1 MRCDWIILTL
11 ATLPCAAIA
20 DVTLADQ
27 GHEGIVVEAGSGAP
41 LPGAK
46 VIAKWMVSYSSPA
59 HSGQRCVRVVV
70 VDSDASGHFRFAP
83 WTRQDTPV
91 TTMYLTLS
99 GYRPGFRPAEP
110 SQTIVGKPSTKVI
123 DGGPVDLPPIAL
135 RLSMTRWEPA
145 PAERAKYLLGFL
157 ASISCGPTNAV
168 WGSIYEVR
176 KGAYEEFM
184 TFPPEVQ
191 RSGTM
196 DYVAW
201 LKLRVEESRLKLA
214 REGAETKE
222 KTR

>member
-1 MRCDWIILTL
+1 MRCDWIILI

-27 GHEGIVVEAGSGAP
+27 GHDGIVVEAGSGAP
-41 LPGAK
+41 LPGTK
-46 VIAKWMVSYSSPA
+46 IIAKWMVSYSSLA
-59 HSGQRCVRVVV
+59 RSGQRCVRVVV
-70 VDSDASGHFRFAP
+70 VDSDASGRFRFEP

-91 TTMYLTLS
+91 TAMYLTLS

-110 SQTIVGKPSTKVI
+110 TQTIVGKPRTKAI
-123 DGGPVDLPPIAL
+123 DGGPVDLPPMDL

-145 PAERAKYLLGFL
+145 PAERAEYLLHL
-157 ASISCGPTNAV
+157 LPSISCGPANAV

-191 RSGTM
+191 RSEKM

-214 REGAETKE
+214 REAAETKE
-222 KTR
+222 ITR

>member
-1 MRCDWIILTL
+1 MRCDWIILTI

-20 DVTLADQ
+20 DVTLADR

-46 VIAKWMVSYSSPA
+46 LIAKWMVTYSSAA

-70 VDSDASGHFRFAP
+70 VDSDASGRFSFAP

-91 TTMYLTLS
+91 TTMYLTLYS
-99 GYRPGFRPAEP
+99 YRPGFRPEP
-110 SQTIVGKPSTKVI
+110 SQTIVGRPSTKAI
-123 DGGPVDLPPIAL
+123 DGGPVDLPPTDL

-157 ASISCGPTNAV
+157 PSISCGPTNAV
-168 WGSIYEVR
+168 WGSIYEVL

-191 RSGTM
+191 RSETM

-214 REGAETKE
+214 RERAETK
-222 KTR
+222 